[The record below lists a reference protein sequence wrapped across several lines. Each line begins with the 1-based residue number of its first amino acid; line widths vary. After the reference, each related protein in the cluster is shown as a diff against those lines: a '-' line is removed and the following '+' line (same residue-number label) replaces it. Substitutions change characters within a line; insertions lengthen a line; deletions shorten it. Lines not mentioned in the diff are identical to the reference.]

1 MNYKFSKRSETVHAS
16 QVRELLKIINNNDII
31 SFGGGLPAEE
41 TFPIEEMKVVCNEVL
56 EEQKG
61 KSMQYSTS
69 EGFDGLREIIVEIM
83 REKNINVD
91 IDNILITSGSQQGLD
106 LTAKT
111 FIDEGDTIICES
123 PTYLS
128 AINAF
133 KPFFPRF
140 EEVLI
145 DDNGLMPE
153 ELEKILKNNENIKFL
168 YTVPDFQN
176 PTGVTLSLNRRKEL
190 MNLANKYDLL
200 IIEDNPY
207 SEINF
212 TGEYLPTLK
221 SLDTEDRVVYLST
234 FSKTVCPGFR
244 IGWVC
249 APKEIIKKFVLLRQ
263 GADLHTNIFSQM
275 QVAKFF
281 EKYDVKEHIK
291 KNIDI
296 YKNRCDSMLEAIKEE
311 FPAEVKYTKPTG
323 GLFLWVTL
331 PEYMDS
337 EKLLQSALKKGVAFV
352 TGEAFYANGGHKNTL
367 RLNYS
372 GIDEEKIRKGIK
384 ILGEVIEIELKN

>member
-69 EGFDGLREIIVEIM
+69 EGFDDLREIIVEIM

-145 DDNGLMPE
+145 DDNGLIPE

-176 PTGVTLSLNRRKEL
+176 PTGVTLSLDRRKEL
-190 MNLANKYDLL
+190 MNLANKYHLL
-200 IIEDNPY
+200 IVEDNPY

>member
-1 MNYKFSKRSETVHAS
+1 MNYRFSKRSETVQAS

-41 TFPIEEMKVVCNEVL
+41 TFPIEEMKSVCIEVL
-56 EEQKG
+56 EEQRG

-83 REKNINVD
+83 REKNINAD
-91 IDNILITSGSQQGLD
+91 IENILITSGSQQGLD

-145 DDNGLMPE
+145 DDNGLIPE
-153 ELEKILKNNENIKFL
+153 ELEKILKSNENIKFL

-176 PTGVTLSLNRRKEL
+176 PTGVTLSFNRRKAL
-190 MNLANKYDLL
+190 MNLANKYNLL
-200 IIEDNPY
+200 IVEDNPY

-221 SLDTEDRVVYLST
+221 SLDSEDRVIYLST

-296 YKNRCDSMLEAIKEE
+296 YKNRCEAMLEAIKEE

-337 EKLLQSALKKGVAFV
+337 EKLLQSSLKKGVAFV
-352 TGEAFYANGGHKNTL
+352 TGEAFYANGGHRNTL

-372 GIDEEKIRKGIK
+372 GVGEEKIRKGIK
-384 ILGEVIEIELKN
+384 ILGEVIKAKLK